1 MQFLIKKLYHLDV
14 SGKWKEGMKR
24 RKFVY
29 LVGLATT
36 TGILAIACGANPDSS
51 NTAQTNSTDTTTVS
65 NTTSS
70 SGQELVIYS
79 GRKEKL
85 VGELIKQFETESGIK
100 VKVRYGGT
108 SELASAILEE
118 GNNSPAD
125 IFFAQ
130 DAGALGAIQKA
141 GKAIQLKP
149 EILNQVEN
157 KYRSPQ
163 GKWVGITGRVRSVD
177 YNTNL
182 VKPEDLPDSIF
193 GFTDPKWKGKIGWAP
208 TNGSFQSFVTAL
220 RVSEGDAK
228 TKEWLK
234 GIKANDV
241 KVYPKNT
248 PIVKAL
254 GRGEIAVGFVN
265 HYYSEKLKKDDPKMP
280 VAHHFTKDV
289 GSLVNVAGIAILGSS
304 KKLDMA
310 NKFTEFMLSEKAQNY
325 FASKTFEYPLIKG
338 VNPQG
343 NLKSLKTIKK
353 QDKNIDL
360 SNLDDLNGTLKL
372 MQEAN
377 IL

>member
-1 MQFLIKKLYHLDV
+1 
-14 SGKWKEGMKR
+14 MKR

-36 TGILAIACGANPDSS
+36 TGVLAIACGGNPNAS
-51 NTAQTNSTDTTTVS
+51 NTAQTSTATSQAVS

-70 SGQELVIYS
+70 SGKELVIYS

-85 VGELIKQFETESGIK
+85 IGNIIKQFETDSGIK

-118 GNNSPAD
+118 GDNSPAD

-141 GKAIQLKP
+141 GKAVKLKP
-149 EILNQVEN
+149 ELLNKVDA

-163 GKWVGITGRVRSVD
+163 GKWIGITGRARSVD
-177 YNTNL
+177 YNKNL
-182 VKPEDLPDSIF
+182 VKSEDLPNSIF
-193 GFTDPKWKGKIGWAP
+193 DFTDPKWKGKIGWAP

-220 RVSEGDAK
+220 RASEGDEKAK
-228 TKEWLK
+228 QWLK
-234 GIKANDV
+234 GIKANEP

-248 PIVKAL
+248 AIVKAL

-265 HYYSEKLKKDDPKMP
+265 HYYLEKLKKDDPKMP
-280 VAHHFTKDV
+280 VAHHFTNDL

-304 KKLDMA
+304 KKTDMA
-310 NKFTEFMLSEKAQNY
+310 NKFTEFMLSDKAQTY
-325 FASKTFEYPLIKG
+325 FASKTFEYPLISS

-343 NLKSLKTIKK
+343 NLKSLKTIAK
-353 QDKNIDL
+353 QEKTIDL
-360 SNLDDLNGTLKL
+360 SNLNDLDGTLKL

>member
-1 MQFLIKKLYHLDV
+1 
-14 SGKWKEGMKR
+14 MKR

-36 TGILAIACGANPDSS
+36 TGILAIACGGNPDAS
-51 NTAQTNSTDTTTVS
+51 NTAQTNSANTTAVS

-70 SGQELVIYS
+70 SGEELVIYS
-79 GRKEKL
+79 GRKKKL
-85 VGELIKQFETESGIK
+85 VEELIKQFEADSGIK

-108 SELASAILEE
+108 SELAAAILEE
-118 GNNSPAD
+118 GDNSPAD

-130 DAGALGAIQKA
+130 DAGALGAIQKS

-149 EILNQVEN
+149 ELLNKVEE

-163 GKWVGITGRVRSVD
+163 GEWVGITGRARSVD
-177 YNTNL
+177 YNTDL
-182 VKPEDLPDSIF
+182 VKAEDLPDSIF

-220 RVSEGDAK
+220 RVSEGDEKA
-228 TKEWLK
+228 KEWLK
-234 GIKANDV
+234 GIKANGV
-241 KVYPKNT
+241 KDYPKNT

-265 HYYSEKLKKDDPKMP
+265 HYYLEKLKKDDPKMP
-280 VAHHFTKDV
+280 VAHHFTKDQ
-289 GSLVNVAGIAILGSS
+289 GSLVNVAGIAILSSS
-304 KKLDMA
+304 KKIDMA
-310 NKFTEFMLSEKAQNY
+310 NKFAEFMLSDKAQNY
-325 FASKTFEYPLIKG
+325 FATKTFEYPLISS

-343 NLKSLKTIKK
+343 NLKSLKTIQKE
-353 QDKNIDL
+353 DKNIDL
-360 SNLDDLNGTLKL
+360 SNLDDLDGTLKL